1 MPMRSSLPQTSFPSL
16 SLNQIDA
23 VEHGTTPA
31 AMHTYT
37 LPFFAESNQA
47 PAEKDIPDEYYVLG

>member
-1 MPMRSSLPQTSFPSL
+1 MPQTSLPSL
-16 SLNQIDA
+16 SLDQIDA
-23 VEHGTTPA
+23 VEHGTT

-37 LPFFAESNQA
+37 LPFFVESDQA